1 MKMKPNHINMTQII
15 KKCFIPLFIT
25 LLVLTGLIIS
35 PATVLAQSNC
45 VCAVCGKPCDEIS
58 KSGHRP
64 GYSCYV
70 ANKPAAGSTPSGG
83 GQDIKM
89 QMIES
94 IFQPFFNSL
103 FAPSDNS
110 EQEQLQQ
117 QEKQKQLAEEKA
129 KKDAMQRWQQLQ
141 SDEDLKK
148 KMDEAARMKQGEDV
162 LSKMQTVGSGGKL
175 EPFSVGNPKLD
186 LKPISQN
193 MYPTSGYTQ
202 WQRLLC
208 SAYFSNM
215 ARQSTKD
222 VDARFY
228 ADQAQRV
235 MSGEPT
241 YLECKVPQVSNEKMA
256 KRMEEVKKGYD
267 EMNIKIKDLQEIDYK
282 LAETQEKI
290 KDVES
295 KKEKVTV
302 QINELQTR
310 AAAAKPEEKDEMD
323 ELLREARK
331 LSQDADQELN
341 QIKQSE
347 SEYLNKKVQT
357 ENELNKLKSQM
368 QGKIQAG
375 GE

>member
-1 MKMKPNHINMTQII
+1 
-15 KKCFIPLFIT
+15 
-25 LLVLTGLIIS
+25 
-35 PATVLAQSNC
+35 
-45 VCAVCGKPCDEIS
+45 
-58 KSGHRP
+58 
-64 GYSCYV
+64 
-70 ANKPAAGSTPSGG
+70 
-83 GQDIKM
+83 M
-89 QMIES
+89 QMMES
-94 IFQPFFNSL
+94 ILQPFFNSL
-103 FAPSDNS
+103 FAPSDDS
-110 EQEQLQQ
+110 EQEQLEQ
-117 QEKQKQLAEEKA
+117 QEKQKQLVEEKA

-148 KMDEAARMKQGEDV
+148 KMDEAAQIEQGKNV

-241 YLECKVPQVSNEKMA
+241 YLECKIPQVSNEKMA

-267 EMNIKIKDLQEIDYK
+267 EMNIKIKDLQEIEYK
-282 LAETQEKI
+282 LTETQEKI
-290 KDVES
+290 KDVEL

-310 AAAAKPEEKDEMD
+310 AADAKPEEKDEMD
-323 ELLREARK
+323 ELLRQAQK

-341 QIKQSE
+341 QTKQSE

-357 ENELNKLKSQM
+357 ENELNKLKFQI

>member
-1 MKMKPNHINMTQII
+1 
-15 KKCFIPLFIT
+15 
-25 LLVLTGLIIS
+25 
-35 PATVLAQSNC
+35 
-45 VCAVCGKPCDEIS
+45 
-58 KSGHRP
+58 
-64 GYSCYV
+64 
-70 ANKPAAGSTPSGG
+70 
-83 GQDIKM
+83 M
-89 QMIES
+89 QMMES

-103 FAPSDNS
+103 FAPSDDS

-129 KKDAMQRWQQLQ
+129 KKEAMQRWQQLQ
-141 SDEDLKK
+141 SDEDLNK
-148 KMDEAARMKQGEDV
+148 KMDEAARTKQGEDV

-215 ARQSTKD
+215 AKQSTKD

-267 EMNIKIKDLQEIDYK
+267 EMNIKIKDLQEIEYK

-290 KDVES
+290 KNVEL
-295 KKEKVTV
+295 KKEKAAV

-323 ELLREARK
+323 ELIREAQK